1 MLQKQAKFQKD
12 SFLDNTSIKSTVYI
26 PGKTILPIERLMH
39 TWNDTNF
46 TGEDRQSIIKSHC
59 RINFNRCKNK
69 HSSINMVEP
78 YFMDQYNIYIMVA
91 NSIASRQLE
100 NILRV

>member
-1 MLQKQAKFQKD
+1 
-12 SFLDNTSIKSTVYI
+12 
-26 PGKTILPIERLMH
+26 MH

-100 NILRV
+100 KILRATSFVDSSNLHAPNSDLRCNYL